1 MERLSEGAGVGRLL
15 ARSALACGLLL
26 SAGTASALCPAG
38 QAELRPNIRAL
49 PPSGIAMRD
58 VNNMQFNTT
67 SWNAG
72 DGKLTLVAKN
82 LVNDP
87 ATGQTKQ
94 QVDQRIYCSG
104 GAFYDRSAGTAEY
117 HAAHNHVHY
126 NDYANYILEYA
137 DTSNPQNPRQGT
149 KTTFCIMDTTG
160 VNTQI
165 AGASPAAVFDWCPT
179 QDPSFNTQG
188 MSIGWG
194 DTYGASLDGQSFF
207 ITDLTPG
214 MYRLRH
220 VFDPK
225 NKLLETSDGDNES
238 CKLVE
243 IGDGANGRYVTDRGV
258 CNPASKPQFSSLSPS
273 SASQGTCVTLT
284 LTGANLAP
292 ELKLNFAGGT
302 GPLPSVR
309 STRFDPAGS
318 YATITVCV
326 PKAKGGRNPQLGS
339 NPVWDLWLNPGA
351 TMFADK
357 FTVRP

>member
-1 MERLSEGAGVGRLL
+1 MERLPGCHRVGSCVLKGAL
-15 ARSALACGLLL
+15 ASALLLI
-26 SAGTASALCPAG
+26 AATASALCPAG

-67 SWNAG
+67 SWNSG
-72 DGKLTLVAKN
+72 DGKLELVAKN

-87 ATGQTKQ
+87 TGQKQ
-94 QVDQRIYCSG
+94 LVDQRIYCSG
-104 GAFYDRSAGTAEY
+104 GGFYDRPAGKAEY
-117 HAAHNHVHY
+117 HAEHNHVHY

-160 VNTQI
+160 VNTQL
-165 AGASPAAVFDWCPT
+165 AGASAAAVFDWCPT

-194 DTYGASLDGQSFF
+194 DTYGAYLDGQSLYVA
-207 ITDLTPG
+207 DLTPG
-214 MYRLRH
+214 IYRLRH

-225 NKLLETSDGDNES
+225 NMLLEKSDSDNES

-243 IGDGANGRYVTDRGV
+243 IGDGANGRYVADRGP
-258 CNPASKPQFSSLSPS
+258 CNPPSTPQFSSLSPT
-273 SASQGTCVTLT
+273 SASQGTCVTMT

-292 ELKLNFAGGT
+292 ELKISFAGGT
-302 GPLPSVR
+302 GPLPSAR
-309 STRFDPAGS
+309 STQFDPAGG
-318 YATITVCV
+318 YVVMTVCV
-326 PKAKGGRNPQLGS
+326 PKAKGGRKPQLGS
-339 NPVWDLWLNPGA
+339 DPVWDIWLNFGA
-351 TMFADK
+351 TKFRDK